1 VWRVCLILVQGG
13 GCSGF
18 VVVALKRSYCCESVV
33 AEAAVLFVDVRED
46 RRK

>member
-1 VWRVCLILVQGG
+1 VESVFDFGAGG
-13 GCSGF
+13 GCSDF